1 MSEEGKPQPRPRYK
15 RSFKNYLLD
24 PHFQLKYTGLLVGIA
39 IVLSLGLGV
48 LLWRASK
55 EIGEQTQLTVKQGT
69 ETVEQG
75 KKTVE
80 RGKEVI
86 VQSDKVN
93 QVVTSTM
100 ETCYADSPEL
110 LESFRKDA
118 AKDQDRLKD
127 EQKKLE
133 GDTAFLTTR
142 AQELEAQGAEVER
155 RQAQLGTALVLALV
169 VLVLGIGLAGIVFTH
184 KIAGPIF
191 KMKRLL
197 RQVGEGKLVVRE
209 RLRKG
214 DELVHFFEVFEQM
227 VETLRTHQKQEIEK
241 LDRIIAR
248 LERGDGYRDGTGDGL
263 AELKDL
269 RTEMQARLE
278 P

>member
-1 MSEEGKPQPRPRYK
+1 MSDQGKPQARPRYK

-39 IVLSLGLGV
+39 IVLSAGLGI

-55 EIGEQTQLTVKQGT
+55 ELGEQSQVAVQQGA

-75 KKTVE
+75 QKTIE
-80 RGKEVI
+80 RGKEVV

-118 AKDQDRLKD
+118 LKDQERLKE

-133 GDTAFLTTR
+133 NDAQFLKNR
-142 AQELEAQGAEVER
+142 AADLTQQKTDLEI
-155 RQAQLGTALVLALV
+155 RQAKLRLALVLALA
-169 VLVLGIGLAGIVFTH
+169 VLVLGIGLAGIIFTH

-227 VETLRTHQKQEIEK
+227 VGTLRKHQEEEIALVDGALKK
-241 LDRIIAR
+241 L
-248 LERGDGYRDGTGDGL
+248 EGDASAKDAVLDLKKLRD
-263 AELKDL
+263 
-269 RTEMQARLE
+269 EMAAKLE

>member
-1 MSEEGKPQPRPRYK
+1 MSDEKPQTRPRYK

-24 PHFQLKYTGLLVGIA
+24 PQFQLKYTGLLVGIA
-39 IVLSLGLGV
+39 IVLSAGLGV
-48 LLWRASK
+48 LLWRAGK
-55 EIGEQTQLTVKQGT
+55 ELGEQSQVAVQQGA

-75 KKTVE
+75 QKTIE

-118 AKDQDRLKD
+118 GKDQERLKE

-133 GDTAFLTTR
+133 NDAQFLKNKAAALLQQKTD
-142 AQELEAQGAEVER
+142 LEN
-155 RQAQLGTALVLALV
+155 RQAKLGMALLLALL
-169 VLVLGIGLAGIVFTH
+169 VLVLGIGIAGIVFTH

-227 VETLRTHQKQEIEK
+227 VETLRSHQREEIEK
-241 LDRIIAR
+241 IDKILER
-248 LERGDGYRDGTGDGL
+248 LESSEGYRDTKSDGV
-263 AELKDL
+263 ADLKAL
-269 RTEMQARLE
+269 RSEMQSRLE

>member
-1 MSEEGKPQPRPRYK
+1 MSDEKPQTRPRYK

-39 IVLSLGLGV
+39 IVLSAGLGV
-48 LLWRASK
+48 LLWRAGK
-55 EIGEQTQLTVKQGT
+55 ELGEQSQVAVQQGA

-75 KKTVE
+75 QKTIE

-118 AKDQDRLKD
+118 GKDQERLKQ
-127 EQKKLE
+127 EQQKLE
-133 GDTAFLTTR
+133 DDAQFLKNR
-142 AQELEAQGAEVER
+142 AASLLQQKTDLEN
-155 RQAQLGTALVLALV
+155 RQAKLGMALLLALV
-169 VLVLGIGLAGIVFTH
+169 VLVLGIGIAGIVFTH

-227 VETLRTHQKQEIEK
+227 VETLRTHQQEEIDKIDKILE
-241 LDRIIAR
+241 R
-248 LERGDGYRDGTGDGL
+248 LESSEGYRDKKGDGI
-263 AELKDL
+263 AELKAL
-269 RTEMQARLE
+269 RNEMQARLE

>member
-1 MSEEGKPQPRPRYK
+1 MSDEGKPQPRPQYK
-15 RSFKNYLLD
+15 RSFKNYLID
-24 PHFQLKYTGLLVGIA
+24 PAFQLKYTGLLVGIA
-39 IVLSLGLGV
+39 IILSLGLGV
-48 LLWRASK
+48 LLWRSSA
-55 EIGEQTQLTVKQGT
+55 ELAEQSQRTVQQGA

-80 RGKEVI
+80 RGKEVL

-93 QVVTSTM
+93 QVVTATM

-110 LESFRKDA
+110 LETFRKDA
-118 AKDQDRLKD
+118 AKDQERLKE

-133 GDTAFLTTR
+133 QDASYLTTQAAEMER
-142 AQELEAQGAEVER
+142 QKAEVQH
-155 RQAQLGTALVLALV
+155 RQAQLGLALALALLVLV
-169 VLVLGIGLAGIVFTH
+169 VGIGFAGIIFTH
-184 KIAGPIF
+184 KISGPIF

-214 DELVHFFEVFEQM
+214 DELVHFFEVFESM
-227 VETLRTHQKQEIEK
+227 VETLRTHQREEIAIIDAVIEK
-241 LDRIIAR
+241 LDGEEPAKSAV
-248 LERGDGYRDGTGDGL
+248 
-263 AELKDL
+263 AELKTL
-269 RTEMQARLE
+269 RDDMESKLE

>member
-1 MSEEGKPQPRPRYK
+1 MSDEGKQTSRPRYK

-24 PHFQLKYTGLLVGIA
+24 PHFQLKYTALLVGIA
-39 IVLSLGLGV
+39 VVLSAGLGL

-55 EIGEQTQLTVKQGT
+55 EIGEQSQATVQQGT
-69 ETVEQG
+69 ETVQQG
-75 KKTVE
+75 TKTVE

-110 LESFRKDA
+110 LETFRKDA

-133 GDTAFLTTR
+133 EDEKKLGER
-142 AQELEAQGAEVER
+142 AKQLEAAKVEVER
-155 RQAQLGTALVLALV
+155 RQAKLATALVLALV
-169 VLVLGIGLAGIVFTH
+169 VLVFGIGIAGIVFTH

-227 VETLRTHQKQEIEK
+227 VETLRTHQKEEIAK
-241 LDRIIAR
+241 IDDIIER
-248 LERGDGYRDGTGDGL
+248 LGDHDGVE
-263 AELKDL
+263 ELKAL

>member
-1 MSEEGKPQPRPRYK
+1 MSDEGKSQPSPRYK

-24 PHFQLKYTGLLVGIA
+24 PHFQLKYTSLLVGIA
-39 IVLSLGLGV
+39 VVLSAGLGL

-55 EIGEQTQLTVKQGT
+55 EIGEQSQLTVQQGT

-100 ETCYADSPEL
+100 ETCYADSPEM
-110 LESFRKDA
+110 LETFRKDA

-133 GDTAFLTTR
+133 ADAKFLADR
-142 AQELEAQGAEVER
+142 AKDLENQKVEVEK
-155 RQAQLGTALVLALV
+155 RQAKLATALVLALL
-169 VLVLGIGLAGIVFTH
+169 VLVLGIGVAGIVFTH

-227 VETLRTHQKQEIEK
+227 VETLRAGQKEEIDKISAIIEELEGGKSSSGAEK
-241 LDRIIAR
+241 LK
-248 LERGDGYRDGTGDGL
+248 
-263 AELKDL
+263 EL
-269 RTEMQARLE
+269 RAEMQSKLE